1 MPQNLRN
8 RIRHQLSVA
17 VDPARWVGVI
27 GLAVVICIAYF
38 LAARLSLALL
48 NKAEGVAVFW
58 PAAGVAA
65 GVLIALGPSAR
76 LSVVAATM
84 AATIVANL
92 LGDRNI
98 WSTILF
104 ALCNAGEAVLT
115 AWLIQ
120 YYLGSSFS
128 LGRLRSV
135 LGLVAAAFLGTA
147 VSGICGAISF
157 RLFHSSTTSMLATWQ
172 QWVASDGLGIIAVA
186 PLVIGLAAAAR
197 ERPSRSELIEGALAV
212 AALALTGG
220 LAIFLPP
227 DLLATVVPIAMLF
240 PPLLWLAA
248 RCRPVF
254 AAAAAFIVSL
264 LIVWTTTFG
273 IGYFGNSSLLIGE
286 RVLAAQASILLMTLG
301 ALVLAAL
308 FAEIRD
314 KGQQLEIASQHK
326 SQFLANMSHE
336 LRTPL
341 NAIIGYSEILQEDV
355 KELGQDQLAPDL
367 KRIENAG
374 RHLLG
379 VINDILDLS
388 KIEAGRMDVFLEDVE
403 LVPLLDE
410 VRSIITPLTE
420 KNGNTLDFRLS
431 PKLGSLRTDRTKL
444 KQSLLNV
451 LSNGNK
457 FTQNGRLTLVVERI
471 DGDRAMVRFVISD
484 TGIGMDEEQLGRLFQ
499 AFSQADASTTKKF
512 GGTGLG
518 LAITRHFCRLLGGD
532 ISVTSRRG
540 EGSTFTITL
549 PDRAVAPAQIEAAK
563 APHHVSGDVNNAIT
577 VLVVDDDPAA
587 HDLLTAK
594 LKGESYRLVHANSGE
609 EALELARKIQPDAIT
624 LDVLMPKTDGWA
636 VLSALKADRELVD
649 IPVVMVTVVPD
660 RGLGLSLGA
669 VDVLTKPVDRAQLTA
684 LLHRLVRR
692 EGPVLVVEDDA
703 GTREMVR
710 HAVRKIGITV
720 AEAENGR
727 SALIWLS
734 NNPAPA
740 AILLD
745 LMMPEMD
752 GFEFL
757 DTFKHNSDWHD
768 IPVIV
773 MTGMQLTAAERDRL
787 LSQVRKVI
795 AKGAS
800 IDVDIAAAIGGV
812 VRRRSARSVVKA
824 AV

>member
-17 VDPARWVGVI
+17 VDPTQWIGAI
-27 GLAVVICIAYF
+27 GLAVAVGIAYF
-38 LAARLSLALL
+38 LAAQLSLALRT
-48 NKAEGVAVFW
+48 KPEGVAVFW

-65 GVLIALGPSAR
+65 GALIALGPRAR
-76 LSVVAATM
+76 LSVVAGAMT
-84 AATIVANL
+84 ATIVANL
-92 LGDRNI
+92 LGDRNV
-98 WSTILF
+98 WSSILF

-115 AWLIQ
+115 AWLIEH
-120 YYLGSSFS
+120 YLGSGFS

-135 LGLVAAAFLGTA
+135 LGLAVAAFLGTA
-147 VSGICGAISF
+147 VSGIGGAVTF
-157 RLFHSSTTSMLATWQ
+157 RLFHSATTSMLTTWQ

-186 PLVIGLAAAAR
+186 PLVIGLAAASR
-197 ERPSRSELIEGALAV
+197 ERPSRSEFIEGVLAV

-220 LAIFLPP
+220 LAIFLPSE
-227 DLLATVVPIAMLF
+227 LLATVVPVAMLF

-264 LIVWTTTFG
+264 LIVLTTTFS
-273 IGYFGNSSLLIGE
+273 IGYFGNSSLPIGE
-286 RVLAAQASILLMTLG
+286 RVLAAQASILLVTLG

-355 KELGQDQLAPDL
+355 KELGQDQLTPDL

-388 KIEAGRMDVFLEDVE
+388 KIEAGRMDVFLEDVGI
-403 LVPLLDE
+403 VPLMDE
-410 VRSIITPLTE
+410 VRSIIAPLTE

-431 PKLGSLRTDRTKL
+431 PKLGSMRTDRTKL

-457 FTQNGRLTLVVERI
+457 FTQNGKLTLVVERI
-471 DGDRAMVRFVISD
+471 DGDRSMVRFVISD
-484 TGIGMDEEQLGRLFQ
+484 TGIGMDEEQLSRLFQ

-518 LAITRHFCRLLGGD
+518 LAITRHFCQLLGGD
-532 ISVTSRRG
+532 ITVTSRRG

-549 PDRAVAPAQIEAAK
+549 PDSAFAPAQVEVAK
-563 APHHVSGDVNNAIT
+563 APRISGDVDNAIT

-636 VLSALKADRELVD
+636 VLSALKADRELFD
-649 IPVVMVTVVPD
+649 IPVVMVTVVSD

-669 VDVLTKPVDRAQLTA
+669 AEVLTKPVDRAQLTA
-684 LLHRLVRR
+684 LLRRLVRR

-710 HAVRKIGITV
+710 HTVRKMGMTV

-740 AILLD
+740 TILLD

-752 GFEFL
+752 GFAFL

-773 MTGMQLTAAERDRL
+773 ITGMQLTAAERDRL
-787 LSQVRKVI
+787 RSQVRNVI
-795 AKGAS
+795 AKGVS
-800 IDVDIAAAIGGV
+800 IDVDIATAIGDA
-812 VRRRSARSVVKA
+812 VRRRSTRSAVKA
-824 AV
+824 GV

>member
-1 MPQNLRN
+1 MPENLRN
-8 RIRHQLSVA
+8 QNRHHLPAA
-17 VDPARWVGVI
+17 VDPTRWVGSI
-27 GLAVVICIAYF
+27 GLAVAVGIAYF
-38 LAARLSLALL
+38 LAAQLSLALL
-48 NKAEGVAVFW
+48 TKPEGVAVFW

-65 GVLIALGPSAR
+65 GVLIAIGPRAR
-76 LSVVAATM
+76 LSVALGTI
-84 AATIVANL
+84 AATIAANL

-104 ALCNAGEAVLT
+104 AICNAGEAVLT
-115 AWLIQ
+115 AWLIE
-120 YYLGSSFS
+120 YYLGSGFS

-135 LGLVAAAFLGTA
+135 LGLLVSAFLATA
-147 VSGICGAISF
+147 VSGVGGAIAF
-157 RLFHSSTTSMLATWQ
+157 KLFHSSTTPMLTTWQ
-172 QWVASDGLGIIAVA
+172 HWVASDGLGIIAVA
-186 PLVIGLAAAAR
+186 PLVIGLASAAR
-197 ERPSRSELIEGALAV
+197 EVPSRSELIEGVLAISAFV
-212 AALALTGG
+212 LMGG
-220 LAIFLPP
+220 VSIFLPSEF
-227 DLLATVVPIAMLF
+227 LATVVPVALLF

-264 LIVWTTTFG
+264 LIVWTTTFS
-273 IGYFGNSSLLIGE
+273 IGYFGNPDLPIAE
-286 RVLAAQASILLMTLG
+286 RVTAAQTSIILVTLG
-301 ALVLAAL
+301 ALILASA

-314 KGQQLEIASQHK
+314 KSRQLEIASRHK

-355 KELGQDQLAPDL
+355 KDLGQHQLAPDL
-367 KRIENAG
+367 KKIENAG

-379 VINDILDLS
+379 VRNDIHDLS

-403 LVPLLDE
+403 IAPLLDE
-410 VRSIITPLTE
+410 VRSFIAPLAE
-420 KNGNTLDFRLS
+420 KSGNSLEFRLS
-431 PKLGSLRTDRTKL
+431 PNLGEFRTDRTKL

-457 FTQNGRLTLVVERI
+457 FTQNGRLTLVAERVQGTDPI
-471 DGDRAMVRFVISD
+471 VRFIISD
-484 TGIGMDEEQLGRLFQ
+484 TGIGMDEEQIGRLFQ
-499 AFSQADASTTKKF
+499 HFSQADASTTKKF

-518 LAITRHFCRLLGGD
+518 LAITQHFCQLLGGD
-532 ISVTSRRG
+532 ITVTSHRN

-549 PDRAVAPAQIEAAK
+549 PDLTPVPPKVEGANVLRI
-563 APHHVSGDVNNAIT
+563 SGDANNAIT

-587 HDLLTAK
+587 HELLTAK
-594 LKGESYRLVHANSGE
+594 LKGESYRLIHANSGE
-609 EALELARKIQPDAIT
+609 EALELARKLQPDAIT

-636 VLSALKADRELVD
+636 VLSALKADREVCD

-669 VDVLTKPVDRAQLTA
+669 VDVLTKPVDRAQLTE
-684 LLHRLVRR
+684 LLRRLVRR

-703 GTREMVR
+703 NTREMVR
-710 HAVRKIGITV
+710 HTVGKMGMTV

-727 SALIWLS
+727 SALLWLA
-734 NNPAPA
+734 NNPTPA
-740 AILLD
+740 IILLD

-757 DTFKHNSDWHD
+757 DTFRHNNDWHD

-773 MTGMQLTAAERDRL
+773 ITGMQLTTAEHNRL
-787 LSQVRKVI
+787 LGQVQKVI
-795 AKGAS
+795 AKGVS
-800 IDVDIAAAIGGV
+800 IHVDIAAAV
-812 VRRRSARSVVKA
+812 SEAVRRRPARAAAKASV
-824 AV
+824 